1 MQVTPAPVEQVS
13 DRAGLQIRIIIIYIL
28 DPCLR
33 TLQLE
38 MSMCGIDVEAM
49 PPGDRG
55 VHEDAVERF
64 GVLAAPRVTRGTPDS
79 MPSGC

>member
-1 MQVTPAPVEQVS
+1 MLACKYESLLFIFLTPA
-13 DRAGLQIRIIIIYIL
+13 
-28 DPCLR
+28 R
-33 TLQLE
+33 TLKLE

-55 VHEDAVERF
+55 VHEGALERF